1 MDTSQRRVG
10 LFGERYTSMASWSY
24 HAWRW
29 LFWPFCGRVTHWSPG
44 TTQVDVCWLKQCRAG
59 GVKTNLVHTSL
70 SLITVVWSGLE
81 TAARPVR
88 RPEHEI
94 DTIDFDTSARWRRS
108 LERYTINVINIADPH
123 DRTLAR
129 PVTSARSVDLF
140 LLRSTSHNSRVEYN
154 AKI

>member
-70 SLITVVWSGLE
+70 SSITVVWSGLE
-81 TAARPVR
+81 TAAGPAPRTRDRHHRLWHVCALASFARALYNQCHQYR
-88 RPEHEI
+88 RP
-94 DTIDFDTSARWRRS
+94 SR
-108 LERYTINVINIADPH
+108 PH
-123 DRTLAR
+123 A
-129 PVTSARSVDLF
+129 
-140 LLRSTSHNSRVEYN
+140 RSTSYQRAICRPVPAAFYLSQQSCR
-154 AKI
+154 I